1 MRGPFS
7 DEGQFEQFNFFF
19 GWDDD
24 IDNGV
29 VLLLLLLL
37 LLLGIGEVETEE
49 GGGLGVVL
57 AVLWVVVNDGG
68 DSGGTAERE
77 EWGVWTW

>member
-7 DEGQFEQFNFFF
+7 DKGQFEQFNFFF

-37 LLLGIGEVETEE
+37 LGIGEVVTEE
-49 GGGLGVVL
+49 GCGLGVVL

-77 EWGVWTW
+77 EWGVRTW